1 MFNLT
6 LEYLSKNKYGKKFIA
21 QKAQFLR
28 DKSKFISKTGGKGK
42 DLAYVNIKQSTFNTK
57 HHQFKWQFSS

>member
-28 DKSKFISKTGGKGK
+28 DNSKFISKTGEKG
-42 DLAYVNIKQSTFNTK
+42 
-57 HHQFKWQFSS
+57 